1 MTPNASQLSA
11 LSRLFSSSVFRD
23 MAKTGRS
30 SLFARLFR
38 QTGVETFCRVDAT
51 VGDAFEKAFSILR
64 KSGCRDEYVYRAA
77 LTHNILL
84 GTHSLKSASMLTE
97 FRAGSCKADLVILN
111 GTGTVYEIKSE
122 RDSLARLSNQV
133 ANYQKVFATIYVIAG
148 ESHVRDVLDETPADV
163 GVMCLSQ
170 RNRIRKVR
178 EAVNRPD
185 RVCPESIFES
195 IRSIE
200 ARAILR
206 ELKVTIPDVPNT
218 LLHRELRTCF
228 KSLNPEEVHSA
239 MVKTL
244 RRSRNLAPLGELVD
258 QLPSSLQPAALS
270 IQVRRA
276 DHNRLVGA
284 VQTPLGA
291 AMAWA

>member
-1 MTPNASQLSA
+1 
-11 LSRLFSSSVFRD
+11 